1 MDKEQLTKLLTFGIQ
16 RGVSDIHFAVG
27 HRPHYRVKGE
37 LLAAKYA
44 PMTPEDT
51 IDIARILLRRPVGAL
66 PAGPGAGRLLQH
78 PRGRALPRP
87 RLLSARLGGHR
98 HPGDPLRRARL
109 RGAQPAQGRSPTSP
123 SARRGLILVTG
134 ATGMGKSTTIAAMI
148 KHINET
154 RNAHV
159 VTIEDPIEFLYSH
172 GRCIITQREVGSD
185 TLSYRDALIAA
196 LRQDPDVIMVGEV
209 REHETAET
217 CLKAAE
223 TGHLVVSAIHT
234 TDVVRTVERFVGMF
248 PPEVQETV
256 RVRFADCLTA
266 IVSLRLLVNKSGLG
280 LIPAVEILR
289 ATRTVREYIRRGDR
303 LAELSQ
309 HHAAGQGPLRDADLR
324 PAPARALPR
333 RATSSWRSERPRRAT
348 PRTSSGR
355 SPSSSK
361 LTSSEQATGDRHRR
375 PATGNA

>member
-1 MDKEQLTKLLTFGIQ
+1 LDKEQLTKLLTFGIQ

-27 HRPHYRVKGE
+27 HRPHYRVKGD

-51 IDIARILLRRPVGAL
+51 IDIARILLEDPQWDPANLVRERDCSFSIPGVGRFRIHIFFQRGSVGVVIRVIPYDVRGFEAL
-66 PAGPGAGRLLQH
+66 N
-78 PRGRALPRP
+78 LPKV
-87 RLLSARLGGHR
+87 LADIG
-98 HPGDPLRRARL
+98 
-109 RGAQPAQGRSPTSP
+109 

-134 ATGMGKSTTIAAMI
+134 ATGMGKSTTIAAMV

-154 RNAHV
+154 RNAHI

-172 GRCIITQREVGSD
+172 GKCIITQREVGSD
-185 TLSYRDALIAA
+185 TVSYRDALVAA

-223 TGHLVVSAIHT
+223 TGHLVISAIHT
-234 TDVVRTVERFVGMF
+234 TDVLRTVERFVGMF
-248 PPEVQETV
+248 PSEEQESV

-266 IVSLRLLVNKSGLG
+266 VISLRLLVNKSGLG

-289 ATRTVREYIRRGDR
+289 ATRSAREHIRRGDR
-303 LAELSQ
+303 LDELTKIVEQGKDLYGMQTFDQ
-309 HHAAGQGPLRDADLR
+309 HLLELYRGGLLKLEVGKAAASNPEDFE
-324 PAPARALPR
+324 RAV
-333 RATSSWRSERPRRAT
+333 TFE
-348 PRTSSGR
+348 
-355 SPSSSK
+355 
-361 LTSSEQATGDRHRR
+361 
-375 PATGNA
+375 

>member
-1 MDKEQLTKLLTFGIQ
+1 VDKEQLSKLLMFGIQ

-51 IDIARILLRRPVGAL
+51 IDIVRILLNETEWDPSTLVRERDFSYSIPGVGRFRIHVFMQRGSVGIVIRAIPYEVRSFEAL
-66 PAGPGAGRLLQH
+66 NLPKVLLDI
-78 PRGRALPRP
+78 A
-87 RLLSARLGGHR
+87 
-98 HPGDPLRRARL
+98 
-109 RGAQPAQGRSPTSP
+109 

-134 ATGMGKSTTIAAMI
+134 PTGMGKSTTIAAMI

-154 RNAHV
+154 RSDHV

-172 GRCIITQREVGSD
+172 SKCIITQREVGSD

-223 TGHLVVSAIHT
+223 TGHLVISAIHT
-234 TDVVRTVERFVGMF
+234 TDVQRTIERFIGLF
-248 PPEVQETV
+248 PVEAREAV

-266 IVSLRLLVNKSGLG
+266 IISLRLLVNKSGLG

-289 ATRTVREYIRRGDR
+289 ATRTVREYIRKGDR
-303 LAELSQ
+303 ITDLTNVVEQGRDLYGMQTFDQ
-309 HHAAGQGPLRDADLR
+309 HLLDLYRAGQLKLEVCKA
-324 PAPARALPR
+324 A
-333 RATSSWRSERPRRAT
+333 ATNPEDFERT
-348 PRTSSGR
+348 VNF
-355 SPSSSK
+355 
-361 LTSSEQATGDRHRR
+361 E
-375 PATGNA
+375 

>member
-1 MDKEQLTKLLTFGIQ
+1 LDKEQLTKLLTFGIQ

-51 IDIARILLRRPVGAL
+51 VDIGRILLDDSQWEPSQLVRERDVSFSIPGVGRFRVHIFFQRGSVGIVIRVIPYDVRGFEAL
-66 PAGPGAGRLLQH
+66 N
-78 PRGRALPRP
+78 LPKVC
-87 RLLSARLGGHR
+87 
-98 HPGDPLRRARL
+98 GDIA
-109 RGAQPAQGRSPTSP
+109 

-134 ATGMGKSTTIAAMI
+134 ATGMGKSTTIAGII

-196 LRQDPDVIMVGEV
+196 LRQDPDVIRVGEV
-209 REHETAET
+209 RENETAET

-223 TGHLVVSAIHT
+223 TGHLVISAIHT

-266 IVSLRLLVNKSGLG
+266 IISLRLLVNKSGLG
-280 LIPAVEILR
+280 VIPAVEILR

-303 LAELSQ
+303 LAELSNIMTQGKDLYGMQTFDQ
-309 HHAAGQGPLRDADLR
+309 HLLELYRAGQLKLEVGKAAASNPEDFE
-324 PAPARALPR
+324 RAV
-333 RATSSWRSERPRRAT
+333 TFE
-348 PRTSSGR
+348 
-355 SPSSSK
+355 
-361 LTSSEQATGDRHRR
+361 
-375 PATGNA
+375 